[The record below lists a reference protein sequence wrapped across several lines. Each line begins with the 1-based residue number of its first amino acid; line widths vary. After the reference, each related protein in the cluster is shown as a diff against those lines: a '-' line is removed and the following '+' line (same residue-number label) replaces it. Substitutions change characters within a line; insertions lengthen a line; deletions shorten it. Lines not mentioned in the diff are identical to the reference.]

1 MPFANV
7 WERDTHFAKHGHE
20 FGAGSPAEYERMADV
35 FMAGPMAAST
45 RECIRPTGID
55 RLRFDFNSHHEG
67 IACILPEFLRTFFI
81 VRTKVVTR
89 HGGEAAYFA
98 WDCGR
103 VCGVNL

>member
-1 MPFANV
+1 MPFANA

-20 FGAGSPAEYERMADV
+20 FGVATPLQYEQMADA
-35 FMAGPMAAST
+35 FMYGPMTAGT
-45 RECIRPTGID
+45 HECIRPRGID
-55 RLRFDFNSHHEG
+55 RLRFNFGTHHEG
-67 IACILPEFLRTFFI
+67 VACILPEFLRTFYI

-103 VCGVNL
+103 VEG